1 MKFEPADRA
10 QLAKIGVTSLLDLA
24 LCLPKSFEDTTLSQ
38 EPKEGHV
45 CAAVELTNV
54 ARVRGGILSATAFCK
69 EWNTGLKIVI
79 FNAKA
84 WHFGAFKRGKEMIIS
99 GVCSRAFGGW
109 QVINP
114 KIITKTGEILPRY
127 KSALKDDALKKLIAK
142 YVNLGALINE
152 GLREN
157 EAKFLTDLQESNEN
171 SVRILAL
178 LKAQIS
184 GKSENLGAD
193 KIAEISS
200 ENFSG
205 RDFELKSG
213 LEILKFV
220 EIFNYLKKLS
230 SKKTHFNS
238 EKVEIF
244 DISDWLKTLPFTPTN
259 DQLNAISDIRLDLLS
274 DEAKRRVVMGDVGS
288 GKTLV
293 ILAAAL
299 MIYPKTA
306 VLMAPTSILAE
317 QIYGEAARLLP
328 SFVCVRL
335 VKSGDKNVD
344 FTGVNLIVGTHALL
358 YQDLPAS
365 PLVMVDEQHR
375 FGSNQRGRIEEMA
388 SSPQF
393 RANFVQFSA
402 TPIPRTLSLI
412 QSALVEF
419 SFLREIP
426 FAKRI
431 HSQIL
436 KSENFGA
443 LISHLRA
450 QISQGKQAIIV
461 YPLVENS
468 ENFHYQS
475 LNEAQGF
482 WLENFKNVFITHG
495 KDREK
500 ERVLREFRQSGD
512 LLLSTT
518 VVEVGISLPRLSTI
532 VIVGA
537 ERLGLA
543 TLHQLRGRVGRNG
556 GEGWCFLFTKLKNPP
571 ERLREFCAT
580 TDGFKIAQ
588 IDLKNRQSGDILDGT
603 LQHGATF
610 EYYDYDEEITRLARS
625 RV

>member
-38 EPKEGHV
+38 EPREGRV
-45 CAAVELTNV
+45 CAGVELTNV
-54 ARVRGGILSATAFCK
+54 ARARGGILSATAFCK
-69 EWNTGLKIVI
+69 EWNTSLKIVI

-157 EAKFLTDLQESNEN
+157 EAKFLTDLQEANEN

-184 GKSENLGAD
+184 GRSENLGAD

-205 RDFELKSG
+205 RNFELKSG

-259 DQLNAISDIRLDLLS
+259 DQLNAIADIRSDLLS

-335 VKSGDKNVD
+335 VKSGDKDVD

-375 FGSNQRGRIEEMA
+375 FGSNQRGRIEEMV

-419 SFLREIP
+419 SFLRETP
-426 FAKRI
+426 FVKRI

>member
-38 EPKEGHV
+38 EPREGRV
-45 CAAVELTNV
+45 CAVVELTNV
-54 ARVRGGILSATAFCK
+54 ARARGGILSATAFCK

-79 FNAKA
+79 FNAKT

-184 GKSENLGAD
+184 GRSDNLGAD
-193 KIAEISS
+193 KIAEISG

-205 RDFELKSG
+205 RNFELKSG

-259 DQLNAISDIRLDLLS
+259 DQLNAIADIRSDLLS

-306 VLMAPTSILAE
+306 ILMAPTSILAE
-317 QIYGEAARLLP
+317 QIYGEAMRLLP

-388 SSPQF
+388 SLPQF

-419 SFLREIP
+419 SFLRETP
-426 FAKRI
+426 FVKRI

-443 LISHLRA
+443 LISHLRE

-482 WLENFKNVFITHG
+482 WLKNFKNVFITHG

-500 ERVLREFRQSGD
+500 ERILREFRQSGD

>member
-38 EPKEGHV
+38 EPREGRV
-45 CAAVELTNV
+45 CAGVELTNV
-54 ARVRGGILSATAFCK
+54 ARARGGILSATAFCK
-69 EWNTGLKIVI
+69 EWNTSLKIVI

-259 DQLNAISDIRLDLLS
+259 DQLNAISDIRSDLLR

-375 FGSNQRGRIEEMA
+375 FGSNQRGRIEEMV

-419 SFLREIP
+419 SFLRETP
-426 FAKRI
+426 FVKRI

>member
-1 MKFEPADRA
+1 M
-10 QLAKIGVTSLLDLA
+10 
-24 LCLPKSFEDTTLSQ
+24 
-38 EPKEGHV
+38 
-45 CAAVELTNV
+45 
-54 ARVRGGILSATAFCK
+54 
-69 EWNTGLKIVI
+69 
-79 FNAKA
+79 
-84 WHFGAFKRGKEMIIS
+84 
-99 GVCSRAFGGW
+99 
-109 QVINP
+109 
-114 KIITKTGEILPRY
+114 
-127 KSALKDDALKKLIAK
+127 
-142 YVNLGALINE
+142 
-152 GLREN
+152 REN
-157 EAKFLTDLQESNEN
+157 EAKFLTDLQEANEN

-184 GKSENLGAD
+184 GRSENLGAD

-205 RDFELKSG
+205 RNFELKSG

-259 DQLNAISDIRLDLLS
+259 DQLNAISDIRSDLLS

-299 MIYPKTA
+299 MVYPKTA

-317 QIYGEAARLLP
+317 QIYGEATRLLP

-426 FAKRI
+426 FVKRI

-443 LISHLRA
+443 LIS
-450 QISQGKQAIIV
+450 
-461 YPLVENS
+461 
-468 ENFHYQS
+468 HYQS

-571 ERLREFCAT
+571 GRLREFCAT

>member
-1 MKFEPADRA
+1 M
-10 QLAKIGVTSLLDLA
+10 
-24 LCLPKSFEDTTLSQ
+24 
-38 EPKEGHV
+38 
-45 CAAVELTNV
+45 
-54 ARVRGGILSATAFCK
+54 
-69 EWNTGLKIVI
+69 
-79 FNAKA
+79 
-84 WHFGAFKRGKEMIIS
+84 
-99 GVCSRAFGGW
+99 
-109 QVINP
+109 
-114 KIITKTGEILPRY
+114 
-127 KSALKDDALKKLIAK
+127 
-142 YVNLGALINE
+142 
-152 GLREN
+152 
-157 EAKFLTDLQESNEN
+157 
-171 SVRILAL
+171 
-178 LKAQIS
+178 
-184 GKSENLGAD
+184 
-193 KIAEISS
+193 
-200 ENFSG
+200 
-205 RDFELKSG
+205 
-213 LEILKFV
+213 
-220 EIFNYLKKLS
+220 
-230 SKKTHFNS
+230 
-238 EKVEIF
+238 
-244 DISDWLKTLPFTPTN
+244 
-259 DQLNAISDIRLDLLS
+259 LS

-306 VLMAPTSILAE
+306 ILMAPTSILAE

-328 SFVCVRL
+328 SFVCVKL
-335 VKSGDKNVD
+335 IKSGDKNVD

-375 FGSNQRGRIEEMA
+375 FGSNQRGRIEEMV

-419 SFLREIP
+419 SFLRETP
-426 FAKRI
+426 FVKRI

-436 KSENFGA
+436 KSENFAA
-443 LISHLRA
+443 LISHLRE

-500 ERVLREFRQSGD
+500 ERVLREFRQNGD

>member
-38 EPKEGHV
+38 EPREGRV
-45 CAAVELTNV
+45 CAGVELTNV
-54 ARVRGGILSATAFCK
+54 ARARGGILSATAFCK

-184 GKSENLGAD
+184 GRSENLGMD

-205 RDFELKSG
+205 RNFELKSG

-220 EIFNYLKKLS
+220 EIFNYLKKLN

-259 DQLNAISDIRLDLLS
+259 DQLNAISDIRSDLLG

-375 FGSNQRGRIEEMA
+375 FGSNQRGRIEEMV

-419 SFLREIP
+419 SFLRETP
-426 FAKRI
+426 FVKRI

-500 ERVLREFRQSGD
+500 ERVLREFRQGGD